1 MWRKQTKRSAK
12 LEHSWQGETHLNSII
27 NIFINIKDIESTK
40 QKEEPSENIKEP
52 LEIKNTRAEVKTS
65 IKKLKYKVE
74 GISKEVEEKKDR
86 KYNKIISQEVQ
97 PLNSRKSG
105 TRVKN

>member
-1 MWRKQTKRSAK
+1 MAGRNTPK
-12 LEHSWQGETHLNSII
+12 LSII

-40 QKEEPSENIKEP
+40 QKEELSENIKEP

-74 GISKEVEEKKDR
+74 GISKEVERKK
-86 KYNKIISQEVQ
+86 KIESII
-97 PLNSRKSG
+97 K
-105 TRVKN
+105 